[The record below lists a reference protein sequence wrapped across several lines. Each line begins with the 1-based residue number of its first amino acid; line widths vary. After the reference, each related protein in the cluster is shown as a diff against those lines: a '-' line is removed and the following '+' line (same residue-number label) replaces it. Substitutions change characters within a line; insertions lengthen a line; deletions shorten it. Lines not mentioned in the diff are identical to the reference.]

1 MTVACW
7 AARTKAAESI
17 KPKTLKWSDGD
28 VSVRIKQDR
37 SPLVWIAEKEGSKL
51 LQRCQM
57 RLNNFEKEDDGVK
70 LMQTLAE
77 MYVAKKVLMADLYA
91 VRDELYKSYKEQAS
105 GGIAEL
111 EKSTSTVRKRP
122 SAAVEE
128 ISDESRPSAPA
139 CSTPPP
145 KKARA
150 SSSATAE
157 TSTFDFPAGDLW
169 GLDEYGSLF

>member
-1 MTVACW
+1 MTVARW
-7 AARTKAAESI
+7 AARTKAAEPI
-17 KPKTLKWSDGD
+17 KPKNLKWSDGD

-37 SPLVWIAEKEGSKL
+37 SPLVWIAEKDPEGSKL

-57 RLNNFEKEDDGVK
+57 RLNSFEKEDDGVK

-77 MYVAKKVLMADLYA
+77 MYVAKKVLMGDLYA
-91 VRDELYKSYKEQAS
+91 ERDKLYKSYKEQAS
-105 GGIAEL
+105 GGML
-111 EKSTSTVRKRP
+111 EKSTSTVRKKP

-128 ISDESRPSAPA
+128 TSAPA

-157 TSTFDFPAGDLW
+157 TSTFDFPAEDLW